1 MERKIREY
9 TIVVKRAIDFDEEV
23 NSLIKIGFQPF
34 RKSHYFYERWIYTLF
49 SSNGKIRRWL

>member
-9 TIVVKRAIDFDEEV
+9 TLVVKKSTEFDEEV

-34 RKSHYFYERWIYTLF
+34 RKSHYFYER
-49 SSNGKIRRWL
+49 